1 MHVVVLRDGPF
12 TRFGCIVI
20 DAVNQVNRIWKEI
33 MRSASPMGRAV
44 DRRVLGR
51 RLAVRRIGPFMIFD
65 VAQVLLGDRRMIA

>member
-1 MHVVVLRDGPF
+1 
-12 TRFGCIVI
+12 
-20 DAVNQVNRIWKEI
+20 
-33 MRSASPMGRAV
+33 MGRAV